1 VITEEQGFKEQ
12 GSFRVLGVPD
22 CVEQPELGF
31 DLKFLGGDIAA
42 LPGVEKMIDV
52 SSAIYYPSLFI
63 SS

>member
-1 VITEEQGFKEQ
+1 
-12 GSFRVLGVPD
+12 LGVPD

-52 SSAIYYPSLFI
+52 SSAIYYPVLFI